1 MKKLIALISA
11 LTMCAVMIV
20 PVISLASE
28 NSNSESETAI
38 SEDVDE
44 DEDNNTKDIDINTEN
59 QTSTVKCTKVVT
71 SSYMVTIPDG
81 NADLSKPATLIVSAD
96 NVVIK
101 KNQKLNITISS
112 ENKWNLCDKDAGN
125 LAYKLTAMKEVETDE
140 ETDEPILEKENID
153 EETDE
158 PILEKENID
167 EETDEPKI
175 EKGDIL
181 VCKETAEDIGNEFTV
196 LTVLANQKSGKTI
209 MQAEVEDTATIA
221 GEYTD
226 TLTFTVSLDSLE
238 EETPEDTAN
247 SVEEVDNS

>member
-1 MKKLIALISA
+1 MKKLISLISA
-11 LTMCAVMIV
+11 FTMCAVMIV
-20 PVISLASE
+20 PVISSASE
-28 NSNSESETAI
+28 NSKSESETAI

-44 DEDNNTKDIDINTEN
+44 DEDHNTKDIDVNTEHK
-59 QTSTVKCTKVVT
+59 TSTVKCTKVVA

-81 NADLSKPATLIVSAD
+81 NADLSRPATLIVSAD

-101 KNQKLNITISS
+101 KNQKLNVTISS
-112 ENKWNLCDKDAGN
+112 ENNWNLYDEDAGN
-125 LAYKLTAMKEVETDE
+125 LAYKLTAMEEVETDE
-140 ETDEPILEKENID
+140 ETDEPIL
-153 EETDE
+153 
-158 PILEKENID
+158 
-167 EETDEPKI
+167 

-196 LTVLANQKSGKTI
+196 LTILAEQKSGKTI

-238 EETPEDTAN
+238 EENPEDTAN
-247 SVEEVDNS
+247 SEEEVDNN

>member
-158 PILEKENID
+158 PKF
-167 EETDEPKI
+167 